1 MRKTWTIGAVA
12 LLAGILMMPNYQAV
26 ARGGGGGFH
35 GGGGGFHGGFGGGGF
50 RGGGFG
56 GFRGGGFGRFGG
68 FRGGFGRFGGGR
80 FGRGFGFYGGYGA
93 PWYSGYD
100 YDLPWYGYYDPST
113 VAPDEQ
119 LTYPAPVVQS
129 PPAPD
134 AKVVSKPV
142 LASAKRRT
150 RPVAPWRAIGEV
162 PAAEENF
169 AMKANSTAGS
179 HGRNGC
185 RE

>member
-1 MRKTWTIGAVA
+1 VHQQKLWRDSSLQLESDMRKTWTIGAVA

-56 GFRGGGFGRFGG
+56 GFRGGGFGGFRGGGFGRFGG

-80 FGRGFGFYGGYGA
+80 FGSGFGFYGGYG
-93 PWYSGYD
+93 SG
-100 YDLPWYGYYDPST
+100 YGYYDPST
-113 VAPDEQ
+113 VMPDEQ
-119 LTYPAPVVQS
+119 LTYPAPVVPS

-134 AKVVSKPV
+134 AKVVSNPYSRV
-142 LASAKRRT
+142 PSEEPDLL
-150 RPVAPWRAIGEV
+150 RPGELLV
-162 PAAEENF
+162 RFPPP
-169 AMKANSTAGS
+169 KKIS
-179 HGRNGC
+179 R
-185 RE
+185 